1 MSKLFAKTRARDQ
14 KTFSRLL
21 NLKTSTLILTA
32 LIAQTIHTSS
42 LMAQTSERPNII
54 VIMSDDMGY
63 SDIGCYGSEIQTPIL
78 DNLAS
83 NGLRFTQF
91 YNTGRCCPTRASLL
105 TGLYP
110 HQAGIGWMMTD
121 QKLDGYRGD
130 LNRNCVTIAEALK
143 PAGYATYAV
152 GKWHVTKHTH
162 ADTDDKKFNWPQQR
176 GFEKYYGIINGA
188 SSLWDPNSLVRGN
201 KLITCVNDPS
211 YQPDEPYHFTDAIS
225 DNATTFI
232 NEHDSKKPFFMYVA
246 YTAAHWPMHA
256 RPRDIKKYEGKY
268 DVGYDPIR
276 NARLKKM
283 KTLGVISADTQI
295 TNVTGDWDSLP
306 DKQWEADCMEV
317 YAAMVDQ
324 MDQGIG
330 RIVKA
335 LKEKGQLDNTLIL
348 FLEDNGGCAE
358 PAGRHPD
365 PAKNVAKLDMPSL
378 NPIPKDVV
386 HYQGSAPE
394 QTRDGWPV
402 RRGHV
407 EPGPADT
414 YIAYGKNWANVS
426 NTPLREY
433 KHWVHEGGIST
444 PLIAHWPK
452 GFDAKNELRSEPSH
466 LIDIMATCLDVAG
479 AKYPAEFAGN
489 KIKPLQGKSL
499 APVFREES
507 FEREAIYW
515 EHEGNRAV
523 RFGDWKLVAKG
534 QIRDRS
540 QPVQW
545 ELFNIAN
552 DRNENYDLI
561 EKEVEMAGKLKKMW
575 QAYAERCD
583 VFPAPVTQR
592 KNKNQKGKKAKQK
605 TEAKQK

>member
-1 MSKLFAKTRARDQ
+1 MILDFSARN
-14 KTFSRLL
+14 TFRLL
-21 NLKTSTLILTA
+21 IACFAITFVGSSFGHRILRA
-32 LIAQTIHTSS
+32 DDGIRSHS
-42 LMAQTSERPNII
+42 RPNII

-63 SDIGCYGSEIQTPIL
+63 SDIGCYGSEIQTPAL
-78 DNLAS
+78 DNLAN

-110 HQAGIGWMMTD
+110 HQAGIGWMMSD
-121 QKLDGYRGD
+121 QQLDGYRGD

-162 ADTDDKKFNWPQQR
+162 AETDDKKFNWPQQR
-176 GFEKYYGIINGA
+176 GFDKYYGIINGA

-201 KLITCVNDPS
+201 KLITCVNDPD
-211 YQPDEPYHFTDAIS
+211 YQPDEHYHFTDAIS
-225 DNATTFI
+225 DNATKFI
-232 NEHDSKKPFFMYVA
+232 NEHDSENPFFMYVT

-268 DVGYDPIR
+268 DRGYDPIR
-276 NARLKKM
+276 NARLEKM
-283 KTLGVISADTQI
+283 KSLGVIAADAQI
-295 TNVTGDWDSLP
+295 TNNAGDWESVP

-317 YAAMVDQ
+317 YAAMIDQ

-330 RIVKA
+330 RIVRT
-335 LKEKGQLDNTLIL
+335 LQEKGQLDNTLIL

-358 PAGRHPD
+358 GGGRNPN
-365 PAKNVAKLDMPSL
+365 PAKHVAKLDMPSMK
-378 NPIPKDVV
+378 PIPKDVV

-414 YIAYGKNWANVS
+414 YIGYGKNWANVS

-452 GFDAKNELRSEPSH
+452 GFAAKNELRSEPSH
-466 LIDIMATCLDVAG
+466 LIDIMATCLEVAG
-479 AKYPAEFAGN
+479 AEYPSEFDGN

-499 APVFREES
+499 LPVFRDEA

-534 QIRDRS
+534 PIADRS
-540 QPVQW
+540 QSVKW
-545 ELFNIAN
+545 ELYNIAK
-552 DRNENYDLI
+552 DRNENRDLI
-561 EKEVEMAGKLKKMW
+561 EKEVEMASKLQKMW

-583 VFPAPVTQR
+583 VFPAPVN
-592 KNKNQKGKKAKQK
+592 KKKKNQKGKKTNKESHAK
-605 TEAKQK
+605 

>member
-1 MSKLFAKTRARDQ
+1 M
-14 KTFSRLL
+14 SRLL
-21 NLKTSTLILTA
+21 ATRRIRQTQAPKSFSWIVLRLSTSLAILVSM
-32 LIAQTIHTSS
+32 IAQAVLVDTAS
-42 LMAQTSERPNII
+42 AQSGDRPNII

-63 SDIGCYGSEIQTPIL
+63 SDIGCYGSEIQTPVL

-110 HQAGIGWMMTD
+110 HQAGIGWMMSD

-162 ADTDDKKFNWPQQR
+162 ATTDDKKFNWPQQR

-201 KLITCVNDPS
+201 ELTTCVNDPD

-225 DNATTFI
+225 DNATKFI
-232 NEHDSKKPFFMYVA
+232 NDHDSDKPFFMYVA

-268 DVGYDPIR
+268 DGGYEPIR
-276 NARLKKM
+276 RARLEKM
-283 KTLGVISADTQI
+283 KSLGVISPDAEI
-295 TNVTGDWDSLP
+295 SNVVGDWDSVP
-306 DKQWEADCMEV
+306 DKKWEADCMEV
-317 YAAMVDQ
+317 YAAMIDQ

-335 LKEKGQLDNTLIL
+335 LKDKNQLDNTLIL

-358 PAGRHPD
+358 TAGRNPD
-365 PAKNVAKLDMPSL
+365 PAKRIAKLDMPSMK
-378 NPIPKDVV
+378 PIPKDLV
-386 HYQGSAPE
+386 HYQDSVPK

-407 EPGPADT
+407 SPGPADT

-452 GFDAKNELRSEPSH
+452 GFEARNELRSEPSH

-479 AKYPAEFAGN
+479 AKYPTEFAGN
-489 KIKPLQGKSL
+489 RIKPLQGKSL
-499 APVFREES
+499 TPVFRKEA

-534 QIRDRS
+534 QMRDRS

-545 ELFNIAN
+545 ELYNIAQ
-552 DRNENYDLI
+552 DRNENNDLI
-561 EKEVEMAGKLKKMW
+561 KEEDELASKLKKMW
-575 QAYAERCD
+575 QVYAESCD
-583 VFPAPVTQR
+583 VFPAPV
-592 KNKNQKGKKAKQK
+592 KKKKNQKH
-605 TEAKQK
+605 